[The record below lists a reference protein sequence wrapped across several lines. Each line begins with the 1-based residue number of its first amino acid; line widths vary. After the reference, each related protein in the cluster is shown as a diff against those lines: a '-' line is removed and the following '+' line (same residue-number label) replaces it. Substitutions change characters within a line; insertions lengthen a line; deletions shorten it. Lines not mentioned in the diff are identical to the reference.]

1 MKTRILLVA
10 ALTVLAVLA
19 TVMLTAAA
27 PAKSK
32 LVQRGEYLVKGGG
45 CGDCHTPLKMG
56 AAGPEP
62 DLAFMLA
69 GHPAAMVLPPAPK
82 LPDGP
87 WQNVFTATMTAWAGP
102 WGTTFTMNL
111 TPDKE
116 TGLGAWT
123 EQNFIDTVR
132 AGRVLG
138 KGRPILPPM
147 PIPALQQFTDN
158 DLRAIFAY
166 LQTIPAVKNKVP
178 DPIAPP
184 APPAM

>member
-1 MKTRILLVA
+1 MRVRIALVA
-10 ALTVLAVLA
+10 TLAILAVLGILF
-19 TVMLTAAA
+19 LTAAA
-27 PAKSK
+27 PAKS
-32 LVQRGEYLVKGGG
+32 RLVKGGG

-56 AAGPEP
+56 ASGPEP
-62 DLAFMLA
+62 DLTFSLA

-82 LPDGP
+82 LPEGP
-87 WQNVFTATMTAWAGP
+87 WQNVFAASMTAWAGP
-102 WGTTFTMNL
+102 WGTSFSSNL

-116 TGLGAWT
+116 TGIGTWAAPT
-123 EQNFIDTVR
+123 FIDTIR
-132 AGRVLG
+132 AGRVMG

-147 PIPALQQFTDN
+147 PIPAIQNLTDD

-166 LQTIPAVKNKVP
+166 LQMIPAIKNKVP